1 MITKIN
7 VRVRANSSESKIEDF
22 GDYKFLVYVKSPA
35 EDNKANIE
43 MLNLVAKHIGVP
55 ATKLRIISGAS
66 GKDKTIEIS
75 Y

>member
-35 EDNKANIE
+35 EDNRANIE

-55 ATKLRIISGAS
+55 ATKLKIVSGAS
-66 GKDKTIEIS
+66 SKDKTIEIS